1 VNFYNDKLVA
11 HKYFKIIKKYK
22 NTFTKTFI
30 LQNFGLFVGDKSFY
44 KILTCFEILKNTKKI
59 KGDIIEFGVWNG
71 NNLLTLKKILDFLNI
86 QKKLYGF
93 DHFRGMPKKYSR
105 KFIGDIN
112 LIKYVINFFK
122 LKNIFL
128 INDNILN
135 LKKHQSKL
143 KKISLIYVDCD
154 IYETTKLI
162 LDELHSKISKGG
174 YIVFDEGNQRRGTG
188 ESLAM
193 ENFYSKNKNKFKKI
207 YLKEGYQPD
216 VILQKK

>member
-1 VNFYNDKLVA
+1 MNFYNDKLVA

-105 KFIGDIN
+105 KF
-112 LIKYVINFFK
+112 
-122 LKNIFL
+122 
-128 INDNILN
+128 
-135 LKKHQSKL
+135 S
-143 KKISLIYVDCD
+143 
-154 IYETTKLI
+154 
-162 LDELHSKISKGG
+162 
-174 YIVFDEGNQRRGTG
+174 
-188 ESLAM
+188 
-193 ENFYSKNKNKFKKI
+193 
-207 YLKEGYQPD
+207 
-216 VILQKK
+216 